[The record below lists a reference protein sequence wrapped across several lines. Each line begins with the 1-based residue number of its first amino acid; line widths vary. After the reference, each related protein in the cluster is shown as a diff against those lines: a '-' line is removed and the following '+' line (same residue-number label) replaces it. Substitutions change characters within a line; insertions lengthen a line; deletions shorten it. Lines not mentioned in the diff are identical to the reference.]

1 MIEVYINRGMLSADG
16 FADRHP
22 GLSSLS
28 INGYPVIT
36 IFWNIFLIFIP
47 FFLYWLLLKYWR
59 KTKFKRL
66 KDKALASLLG
76 FLWLMFI
83 PNAAY
88 VITDLRHISSYCPL
102 ASRYLVCPEN
112 AWMIIFFFIYASL
125 GFIGFVVLLKKA
137 RSLISEIIN
146 LNAAVLFIWTVI
158 PLISLGVLLG
168 LVNRF
173 NSWEIFSQPWLI
185 LNSALSYFTNS
196 VLFLDWLAFTVG
208 FYILYYGGSYLF
220 KDRLECFKR
229 K

>member
-1 MIEVYINRGMLSADG
+1 MLSADG

-146 LNAAVLFIWTVI
+146 LNAAAIFIWAVI

-220 KDRLECFKR
+220 KDRLECFK
-229 K
+229 KK